1 MRRTLS
7 SLCAAA
13 ALSAAAMQ
21 PAFAGGD
28 LDYSSGV
35 SPYGSPYGVATPVPA
50 PIPVP
55 VYEPA
60 WYLRGD
66 LGAGLGNDPSVTF
79 SGNPYSTSIEGT
91 PFGLD
96 PTVFSGSFLPS
107 FIGTVG
113 VGYIWG
119 PFFRTDFTVDIHS
132 IMDAKLTG
140 AANYVD
146 PVSGAETW
154 NVSDKSTLMSTI
166 FMLNAYYDI
175 RTGTP
180 FTPYVGGGLG
190 FAVNQLSRD
199 VALGDS
205 GFVPST
211 NYFSNT
217 STQIQFAGAAMVGF
231 YYDFDSFGAIDINY
245 RFLAFG
251 GPDVDLL
258 INNATTGLGIGNIY
272 EHQIRVGYRFYIN

>member
-1 MRRTLS
+1 V
-7 SLCAAA
+7 
-13 ALSAAAMQ
+13 SATGVL
-21 PAFAGGD
+21 PASAGGD

-50 PIPVP
+50 PIPIP

-66 LGAGLGNDPSVTF
+66 VGAGFGNDPSVTF
-79 SGNPYSTSIEGT
+79 SGNPYSTSIGGVA
-91 PFGLD
+91 FGLD
-96 PTVFSGSFLPS
+96 PTFYSGSFLPS

-132 IMDAKLTG
+132 IMDMKLTG
-140 AANYVD
+140 SQTYNNGANQ
-146 PVSGAETW
+146 TW
-154 NVSDKSTLMSTI
+154 NVTDKSTLMSTI
-166 FMLNAYYDI
+166 LMLNAYYDI
-175 RTGTP
+175 RTGTA

-190 FAVNQLSRD
+190 FVVNQLSRD

-205 GFVPST
+205 AFVPST

-217 STQIQFAGAAMVGF
+217 STQIQFAGAVMVGF

-258 INNATTGLGIGNIY
+258 INNTTTGLGVGNIY